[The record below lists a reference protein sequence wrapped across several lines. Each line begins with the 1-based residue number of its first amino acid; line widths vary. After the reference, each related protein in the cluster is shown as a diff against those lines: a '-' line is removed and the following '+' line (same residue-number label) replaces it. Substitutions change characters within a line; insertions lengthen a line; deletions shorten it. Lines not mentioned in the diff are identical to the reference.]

1 MARDVRLTWTS
12 AGATRV
18 TVAGMNEEIFEN
30 LFSTAMILFED
41 NLNDKASKFSFL
53 IKIFFVYSNFPL
65 YWKADLLYFSSHLN
79 VSGVRTLSPG
89 SCVTVPRAGPE

>member
-12 AGATRV
+12 AGAIRV
-18 TVAGMNEEIFEN
+18 TVAGMNEENFEN

-41 NLNDKASKFSFL
+41 ILIDKASKFSFQ
-53 IKIFFVYSNFPL
+53 IFLVYSNFPL

>member
-1 MARDVRLTWTS
+1 
-12 AGATRV
+12 
-18 TVAGMNEEIFEN
+18 
-30 LFSTAMILFED
+30 MILFED
-41 NLNDKASKFSFL
+41 ILIDKASKFSFQ
-53 IKIFFVYSNFPL
+53 IFFVYSNFPL